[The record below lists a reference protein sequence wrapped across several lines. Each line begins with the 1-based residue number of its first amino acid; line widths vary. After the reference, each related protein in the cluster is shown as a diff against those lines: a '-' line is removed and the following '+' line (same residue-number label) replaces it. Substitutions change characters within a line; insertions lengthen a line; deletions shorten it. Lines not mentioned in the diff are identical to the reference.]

1 MTIEQLNKQI
11 FYNQTLIDEYERR
24 EIAGEL
30 VGTDYVDYIRL
41 KNENIDLRRE
51 LRALEGTN
59 ER

>member
-11 FYNQTLIDEYERR
+11 FYNQALIDEYERR
-24 EIAGEL
+24 EKVGEL

-51 LRALEGTN
+51 LRALEA
-59 ER
+59 EE

>member
-11 FYNQTLIDEYERR
+11 FYNQALIDEYERR
-24 EIAGEL
+24 EKVGEL

-51 LRALEGTN
+51 LRALEAK
-59 ER
+59 E